1 MNDRTDFEI
10 LRAFEERSE
19 GAIRAVSDRYGG
31 VCARIA
37 AGILS
42 DHRDREEC
50 VSDAYMHLWN
60 AIPPA
65 KPASLRAYLYSVVR
79 NLAMDRYRKLHA
91 EKRDCDLLSELGDCL
106 TGSDSVEQT
115 LDAQSA
121 SREISEFLRTLP
133 VDYRTVFIRRYYY
146 CLPVSRIAELGGLS
160 EGTVKSI
167 LSRTRKK
174 LKKVLEEKGITV

>member
-1 MNDRTDFEI
+1 MEDRQIVELFNRRCEDALAECQGKYGRYLESLALSILGSPQDAEEAVNDLW
-10 LRAFEERSE
+10 LR
-19 GAIRAVSDRYGG
+19 V
-31 VCARIA
+31 
-37 AGILS
+37 
-42 DHRDREEC
+42 
-50 VSDAYMHLWN
+50 WN

-91 EKRDCDLLSELGDCL
+91 EKRDCDLLSELGVCL